1 MATYNILV
9 IDPPYSFSDSL
20 TMSKTKRGAKS
31 VYKNVMTN
39 QELIDLDVAS
49 ITADDAVLA
58 LWVPGSLLPLGQQI
72 MSKWGFRQTQTWIW
86 AKTVQQPL
94 GKLKKNIISL
104 FKKKDSIDLDLI
116 LAEIDNFDLNQSLK
130 MNMGRLF
137 RQSHE
142 IALIGVKGSVYSELM
157 NKSQKSVVLD
167 VARKHSS
174 KTEALQDQLEKMFP
188 DGKYLEL
195 FARRDRKNWVCIG
208 NENPSTLGENIVDSL
223 KRLASV

>member
-142 IALIGVKGSVYSELM
+142 IALIGVKGSVYSELI
-157 NKSQKSVVLD
+157 NKSQKSVILD

-174 KTEALQDQLEKMFP
+174 KTEALQDQLELMFP

-223 KRLASV
+223 KRLASI